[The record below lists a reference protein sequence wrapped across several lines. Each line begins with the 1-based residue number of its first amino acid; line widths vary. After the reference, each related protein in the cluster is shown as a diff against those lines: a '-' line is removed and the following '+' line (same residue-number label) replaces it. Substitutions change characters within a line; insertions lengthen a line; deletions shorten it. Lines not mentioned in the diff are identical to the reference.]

1 MATKRGVAA
10 VVAVWL
16 DLPEAIKPGILAIVE
31 AALPGVGRTIR
42 WGWQDNRISVAQEHL
57 ATAMV
62 NSLLAREFAAEKPE
76 PPNDRSV
83 VLAGVEGNQ
92 HAVGLRIVADALELA
107 GWDVRYLGADTP
119 TRSLVQLVRDE
130 RPNLVGLSASMPHHL
145 RSAREAIACLPAENA
160 LYSAKDS
167 GRNRVV
173 VA

>member
-1 MATKRGVAA
+1 
-10 VVAVWL
+10 
-16 DLPEAIKPGILAIVE
+16 
-31 AALPGVGRTIR
+31 
-42 WGWQDNRISVAQEHL
+42 
-57 ATAMV
+57 MV
-62 NSLLAREFAAEKPE
+62 NSLLAREFASEKPE

-145 RSAREAIACLPAENA
+145 RSAREAIACLRAELDEARPAVLLGGLAINQFSPLA
-160 LYSAKDS
+160 TMLGADATGPDARSAMEAAAQLVS
-167 GRNRVV
+167 SP
-173 VA
+173 